1 MAAPI
6 TIRANMIFSARE
18 SKQDK
23 EILGGRLSVQIGL
36 KELAEKLAAKRMQL
50 EYEMNRER
58 PDKNKIIKLN
68 EIIFNLMQTIN
79 KAEASHTVKQR

>member
-23 EILGGRLSVQIGL
+23 ELLGGRLSVQIGL